1 MKWCDRKGGVLK
13 LLGESTLDIHR
24 WVLATCYAM
33 QHTFTWNVYRGYH
46 SVLMLLPQSW
56 LVAEGDGGCVTWE
69 TREGGVEEEQDE
81 GQGQT
86 QSTGEDRGGT
96 GGVLRARRTHAPPAS
111 RPRHTLATHMDI
123 ESMCE
128 VRGQRG
134 RVTQWE
140 TGVQPGLADTVS

>member
-33 QHTFTWNVYRGYH
+33 QHTFTSYVYRGYH

-56 LVAEGDGGCVTWE
+56 SVAEGDGGCVTWE
-69 TREGGVEEEQDE
+69 TREGGVEEEHDE

-86 QSTGEDRGGT
+86 QSTGEERGGCS
-96 GGVLRARRTHAPPAS
+96 VLAAHT
-111 RPRHTLATHMDI
+111 RPRPPGPATL
-123 ESMCE
+123 
-128 VRGQRG
+128 
-134 RVTQWE
+134 
-140 TGVQPGLADTVS
+140 